1 MTSAQVESVL
11 LVDVGHLTAL
21 YPSVKRLFHVSL
33 LSGRFS
39 MRDPQDQE
47 DEVI

>member
-1 MTSAQVESVL
+1 MTSVQADAVL
-11 LVDVGHLTAL
+11 LVDAGHLTTL